1 MIQVALEWA
10 QVMAGTTTPILEDNK
25 VLPHLTEQW
34 LAGVQEFLVENNSS
48 IHIPSLRKQ
57 QVCRTNDQRIMDIV
71 MKQQC
76 WTDRQIRN
84 INNYRL
90 YLRVEN
96 ISDMANN
103 QGDRILQPI
112 LKGIR
117 CGSTS
122 TMHWPIQARPSSGKG
137 AWTDWRAFLKSIC
150 RHTNILRKP
159 LGHWTNTNS
168 WTWAEYIDPTT
179 NKVYIQRNGLWTQY
193 KIIKKNRRTWNLQE
207 ETSLVTVDTTN
218 FTPCEFIE
226 SAMAIRTPIRARP
239 TPIEHRGS
247 SASSTS
253 TASNTSNNT
262 KWHEFVAQLP
272 AWEQELLCHSE
283 ECDDTDTTFEY
294 QMQ

>member
-1 MIQVALEWA
+1 
-10 QVMAGTTTPILEDNK
+10 MAGTTTPIFEDNK

-48 IHIPSLRKQ
+48 IHIPSLRTQ
-57 QVCRTNDQRIMDIV
+57 QVRRTNDQHIMDIV
-71 MKQQC
+71 MKQPP
-76 WTDRQIRN
+76 RQICN
-84 INNYRL
+84 INNCRL

-112 LKGIR
+112 LKGVR

-137 AWTDWRAFLKSIC
+137 AWTDLRAFLKSIC
-150 RHTNILRKP
+150 RHANILRKP
-159 LGHWTNTNS
+159 LGHWINTTS
-168 WTWAEYIDPTT
+168 RKWTKYIDPTT
-179 NKVYIQRNGLWTQY
+179 NKVYVQQEGHWTQY
-193 KIIKKNRRTWNLQE
+193 KVNKKNRRMLNLQE
-207 ETSLVTVDTTN
+207 ERTLGMVDTTHL
-218 FTPCEFIE
+218 TPCEFIE
-226 SAMAIRTPIRARP
+226 STKAIRTPICARL
-239 TPIEHRGS
+239 TPAERRRS
-247 SASSTS
+247 SASSS
-253 TASNTSNNT
+253 SIASNTSNNT
-262 KWHEFVAQLP
+262 RWQEFVAQLP